1 MSTFSA
7 IPKIPE
13 GVGDEWETDILSAL
27 SRNVSL
33 LSGEIRGSRALLK
46 EMITVQPLLEE
57 EFFNLSA
64 VGKRRVLSPQ
74 EFLQPTFS
82 AALDGFISVSMVNST
97 ILNEDT
103 LTELF
108 GTEPLVPESEDLIQL
123 VTLDDYNNLLRDVLR
138 LSQDVQAIRV
148 TLSALI
154 SQIRG

>member
-46 EMITVQPLLEE
+46 EMITVRLLPDG
-57 EFFNLSA
+57 EFSNVTAL
-64 VGKRRVLSPQ
+64 GKRTVIPSPI
-74 EFLQPTFS
+74 
-82 AALDGFISVSMVNST
+82 AGD
-97 ILNEDT
+97 
-103 LTELF
+103 
-108 GTEPLVPESEDLIQL
+108 ESLLQL
-123 VTLDDYNNLLRDVLR
+123 VTLDDYNNLVRDVVR
-138 LSQDVQAIRV
+138 LSQDVQAIRA